1 MAVVNGTI
9 AAGADDVQIYN
20 DGTWHIATTATTIY
34 FGKNASLPDLGV
46 FRFVLSAAIPSGA
59 TISSAIFS
67 IYSTGNSYA
76 VDDAWVYVTE
86 SADGAQVTA
95 VAGRPTWA
103 DTGGTTTYPTTMEG
117 ASAVHWTGTWP
128 ETIAVVE
135 IEVKTLIQHLVD
147 TYGGLA
153 SAAHVVVWI
162 DGDDAYTNSESAIR
176 AIECGTNVP
185 TLTITYTEGQT
196 PGGGAADDRFRFRP
210 SQRI

>member
-1 MAVVNGTI
+1 MPTVNGTI
-9 AAGADDVQIYN
+9 AAGADDAQIYYDTAWN
-20 DGTWHIATTATTIY
+20 IAGTGTSIW
-34 FGKNASLPDLGV
+34 FGKNASQPDLGV
-46 FRFVLSAAIPSGA
+46 FRFVLNAAIPSGS
-59 TISSAIFS
+59 TVSSAIFS
-67 IYSTGNSYA
+67 LYSTGNTHN

-86 SADGAQVTA
+86 SADGAQVTTA
-95 VAGRPTWA
+95 AARPAWA
-103 DTGGTTTYPTTMEG
+103 DSGSTTTYPTTMEN

-128 ETIAVVE
+128 DTVAEVQ

-153 SAAHVVVWI
+153 SAAHIVLWI

-176 AIECGTNVP
+176 AIECITNVP
-185 TLTITYTEGQT
+185 TLTITYTSGQT